1 MKQFIKSLSL
11 LIAVIFITGCPSTK
25 VSVEFAKKHPAG
37 SYVTG
42 ELLVGMQKGTAPADN
57 QKALRQAIPGLEVV
71 KAMVNG
77 TVLHGRLPATT
88 NVEQGMAKLKTV
100 KGVRYVELNG
110 TAYILLGKPTYEVYV
125 KGLVCPS
132 CAVGLKNGL
141 MKLSFVKSVRINYK
155 TGIVLVYEKQQRDK
169 GGEEL
174 DKSRI
179 TKAVKDSGYEVY
191 RFAK

>member
-25 VSVEFAKKHPAG
+25 VSAEFAKKHPAG

-42 ELLVGMQKGTAPADN
+42 ELLVGMQQGTAPADS

-77 TVLHGRLPATT
+77 TVFHVRLPATM

-100 KGVRYVELNG
+100 KGVRYAELNG
-110 TAYILLGKPTYEVYV
+110 IAYILLGKPTYEVYV

-132 CAVGLKNGL
+132 CAVGLKKGL
-141 MKLSFVKSVRINYK
+141 MKLSFVKIVHINYK
-155 TGIVLVYEKQQRDK
+155 TGMVLVYEKQQRDK

-179 TKAVKDSGYEVY
+179 TKAVKDSGYEVD